1 MTEIARL
8 KIELDE
14 MEPPVL
20 RRIEVPQTIR
30 LDDLH
35 VVIQAAM
42 GWENYHMYEF
52 RVGRTV
58 AYGLTDPDWPDTDTQ
73 SAKKATLADLIGR
86 LKRNKTFHY
95 IYDFGDDWLHIVKLE
110 ALVEADP
117 EFAYPRLDTV
127 QGRCPPED
135 SGGPWGYGH
144 FLEAFSDPDHEDH
157 DEMVDWHGPDFDPD
171 AVDEDARRKAVAR
184 LAKSRRRKTRAKRN

>member
-20 RRIEVPQTIR
+20 RRIEVPRTIR

-135 SGGPWGYGH
+135 SGGPWGYAH

>member
-135 SGGPWGYGH
+135 SGGPWGYAH